1 MSTAEIQERHDDHAA
16 GACNSPVC
24 HEAAFSDRGVLLK
37 RLEALEERYSW
48 AIQLCDD
55 NNMPP
60 WKERYEAE
68 IDKAIREDGNDQ

>member
-1 MSTAEIQERHDDHAA
+1 MSDMDRWNERARKAREICDTLGEELDLYSAVIMLRD
-16 GACNSPVC
+16 
-24 HEAAFSDRGVLLK
+24 K
-37 RLEALEERYSW
+37 LEALEERYSW

-68 IDKAIREDGNDQ
+68 IDKAIREDRDDQ